1 MSSNKYPPILKAKP
15 EPKLEPKV
23 FHKKTMIGW
32 SGYVKLGAI
41 HGWADNRR
49 IALFKHKCEAQ
60 FGRPPTDDEIYD
72 FMLSDPDFHI
82 RELSK
87 SIQYNGVKVPIVLD
101 SDGTLMDGNRRYVAT
116 RYAMKGNPGA
126 KKELENLPAWVLGE
140 DADALDKQKILVE
153 CNFVD
158 DWKVKWPPYI
168 RALTV
173 YEDHVDQG
181 VELDVL
187 ADHYD
192 RKKTELRTM
201 IKVMDLIQEFL
212 NFLNHTDEAITTAYQ
227 YYHFF
232 EEAHNKFR
240 AKLDSDPEFKEQFFT
255 WMVQGKFRDMKQV
268 TKLGQIRDNEDAWDR
283 IRKDD
288 ADAVKAAIHIVDG
301 EKLLGIG
308 GADGEKKIQRLV
320 KQLRDIKE
328 HEIASISP
336 ETLGELQSTLGQLV
350 AMAQAVLFG
359 GKVHVKVGKGTVR
372 MESASE
378 GK

>member
-1 MSSNKYPPILKAKP
+1 
-15 EPKLEPKV
+15 
-23 FHKKTMIGW
+23 
-32 SGYVKLGAI
+32 
-41 HGWADNRR
+41 
-49 IALFKHKCEAQ
+49 
-60 FGRPPTDDEIYD
+60 
-72 FMLSDPDFHI
+72 
-82 RELSK
+82 
-87 SIQYNGVKVPIVLD
+87 
-101 SDGTLMDGNRRYVAT
+101 
-116 RYAMKGNPGA
+116 
-126 KKELENLPAWVLGE
+126 
-140 DADALDKQKILVE
+140 
-153 CNFVD
+153 
-158 DWKVKWPPYI
+158 
-168 RALTV
+168 
-173 YEDHVDQG
+173 
-181 VELDVL
+181 
-187 ADHYD
+187 
-192 RKKTELRTM
+192 M